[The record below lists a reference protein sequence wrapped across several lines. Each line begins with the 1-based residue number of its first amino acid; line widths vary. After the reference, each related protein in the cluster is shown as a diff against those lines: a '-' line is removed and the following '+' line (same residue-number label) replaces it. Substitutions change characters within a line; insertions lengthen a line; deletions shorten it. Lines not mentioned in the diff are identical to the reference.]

1 MVSRSIPTSGTGL
14 LTSCFRSA
22 SLHSASLFADPSTR
36 VWRAL
41 HRTDCLYSFEGGGVF
56 SKRVPTLEPGA
67 LGRMLAW
74 VRDLVSY
81 IESIMRTGLGAREHR
96 DTDDCRTH

>member
-1 MVSRSIPTSGTGL
+1 
-14 LTSCFRSA
+14 
-22 SLHSASLFADPSTR
+22 
-36 VWRAL
+36 
-41 HRTDCLYSFEGGGVF
+41 VF